1 MVRIWCCRY
10 LLRGMDIRKQFGMR
24 VGQLR
29 RSKHLSQEDLADL
42 SGLHPTYISGIERGK
57 RNVSLKNIRRLA
69 IGLHIRI
76 ADLFAGIDK

>member
-1 MVRIWCCRY
+1 
-10 LLRGMDIRKQFGMR
+10 MR

>member
-1 MVRIWCCRY
+1 
-10 LLRGMDIRKQFGMR
+10 MDIRKQFGMR